1 MGVDLIFRVAAI
13 GILVAILNV
22 LLDQSGRKEVAMMT
36 TLVGLVIILLM
47 VAKEIVNLF
56 DEVKTMFQF

>member
-47 VAKEIVNLF
+47 VAKEIVKLF
-56 DEVKTMFQF
+56 DAVKTMFQF

>member
-56 DEVKTMFQF
+56 DAVKTMFQF